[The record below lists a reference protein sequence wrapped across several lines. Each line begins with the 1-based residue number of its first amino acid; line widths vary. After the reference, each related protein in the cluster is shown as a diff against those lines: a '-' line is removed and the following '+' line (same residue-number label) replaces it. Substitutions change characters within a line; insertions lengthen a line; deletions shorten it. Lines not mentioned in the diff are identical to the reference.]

1 MKFPFSICLLF
12 CLLAVFGQA
21 KSTPANQVVLPI
33 LDSELDLLANF
44 NWHVAEKSMQ
54 LSDIQNSQDWQPSY
68 QSNQIN
74 EDKNLWGKVSLSFE
88 SPQDEPYFLTIGNPL
103 LDYVDVFI
111 LDDKNRILDSY
122 LMGSNR
128 DYAKRPFQH
137 RLFVTQINSLQD
149 SVTVYIRINDDG
161 PLAFPVNLQ
170 KQSTLIATEQ
180 FLLATIG
187 FICGG
192 LALLASYFLITYI
205 YMRSPVRFWFSL
217 SCATFLL
224 LFLNTIGVLS
234 QITGITAYLSNFSCA
249 LLGLLIITSAKV
261 MFAILEK
268 VPPLWRYAL
277 YSFGFITL
285 ALAFTPHS
293 GQQITFATVI
303 AASAIV
309 LVALL
314 CFFYH
319 QKDKRKAHTIGLLA
333 LSCMVLAGFTQ
344 VILYLTGIT
353 VTQTISLLFAVLITI
368 SIMLVAMTI
377 EAHERVL
384 TKRRNLQQQAKINE
398 LQSYSDLFTDSVVG
412 LYTSSLNGQLIR
424 VNPAMCALFG
434 YADESEMLKR
444 VDNTDKFY
452 ADPQDRAIMLGEIH
466 KNEKVLG
473 KKILG
478 IHKDNSH
485 FWFSISCQI
494 VQRQEQRFLYGS
506 IVAATEVETNKNN
519 PDEPNQP
526 PESSYVDEATS
537 LQKSVKGNKPKKGWM
552 PQINLALQHDS
563 FELHYQH
570 YQALSQHAAGH
581 HYEIFLRIKDSKGN
595 LVKASTFLPDAEQH
609 NLSAK
614 IDRWVIE
621 YYFSWL
627 NNNPQHLEELSRVS
641 INLSGDSL
649 ADQDLKLFVLNA
661 FEKYQ
666 IPHQKVCFDIGESLA
681 VMQMDETLEF
691 IDTFQKLGCLIALDD
706 FGMGASSFHNLKQL
720 PVHQIK
726 IDGNFIKDMLV
737 EPINLVMVNS
747 IKEVAKA
754 MNIETVAEF
763 VESTEIMVEL
773 GKMGIDFA
781 QGNGVATPQALTE
794 FTPHR

>member
-1 MKFPFSICLLF
+1 MTYIPDRRAWMLYTMPLRLFSQAVTKYLFSVLLCLFTPLPLFSYAAEQTNASLEEVIQAAQRNGSQVIIVNPPDVLSAQQHEQQVIVDQRSGLAKMRAETELFRNDAEAFISLLPQARSEMLFILRSSSPDGSIFFYVKMIAFSLLF
-12 CLLAVFGQA
+12 FTIGYYFTRSIYGKRIVGPWFIARQI
-21 KSTPANQVVLPI
+21 ANPIGYSDKLPI
-33 LDSELDLLANF
+33 LVTRFLLGFIGILLTMLVAYILDSVVF
-44 NWHVAEKSMQ
+44 
-54 LSDIQNSQDWQPSY
+54 
-68 QSNQIN
+68 
-74 EDKNLWGKVSLSFE
+74 GKAKTQTE
-88 SPQDEPYFLTIGNPL
+88 MLTIGYIYFAFFMVNIISLFWRMILSPFL
-103 LDYVDVFI
+103 PDY
-111 LDDKNRILDSY
+111 RIPRFHTTNNELCTQA
-122 LMGSNR
+122 
-128 DYAKRPFQH
+128 AKKLYRWLWIGGTLGISF
-137 RLFVTQINSLQD
+137 
-149 SVTVYIRINDDG
+149 
-161 PLAFPVNLQ
+161 NL
-170 KQSTLIATEQ
+170 LIAWLGE
-180 FLLATIG
+180 LGVSPTI
-187 FICGG
+187 
-192 LALLASYFLITYI
+192 Y
-205 YMRSPVRFWFSL
+205 
-217 SCATFLL
+217 
-224 LFLNTIGVLS
+224 GVL
-234 QITGITAYLSNFSCA
+234 N
-249 LLGLLIITSAKV
+249 
-261 MFAILEK
+261 
-268 VPPLWRYAL
+268 
-277 YSFGFITL
+277 
-285 ALAFTPHS
+285 
-293 GQQITFATVI
+293 
-303 AASAIV
+303 
-309 LVALL
+309 
-314 CFFYH
+314 
-319 QKDKRKAHTIGLLA
+319 
-333 LSCMVLAGFTQ
+333 
-344 VILYLTGIT
+344 LYLTGIT

-384 TKRRNLQQQAKINE
+384 TKRRNLQQQVKINE

-506 IVAATEVETNKNN
+506 IVAATELETNKNN